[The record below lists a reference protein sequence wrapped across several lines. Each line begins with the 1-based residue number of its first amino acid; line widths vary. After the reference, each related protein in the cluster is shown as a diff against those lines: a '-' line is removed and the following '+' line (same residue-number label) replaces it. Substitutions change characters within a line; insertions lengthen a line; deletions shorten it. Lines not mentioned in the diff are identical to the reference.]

1 VLEHEP
7 SRPEGWLSRALG
19 ELTPAGLP
27 VQVNSNG
34 LVASLVVKAGAG
46 SLLGFTALSTNVGA
60 AFIQL
65 HDASALPADGTRP
78 VFSFP
83 IAANPGLLGPITY
96 GFYGHSFHTGMVL
109 ASSSTAA
116 TLTVMTAVFLFEA
129 QYI

>member
-19 ELTPAGLP
+19 EVTPAGLP

-34 LVASLVVKAGAG
+34 LVPALVVKAGAG

-65 HDASALPADGTRP
+65 HDANAVPANGAVP
-78 VFSFP
+78 VFAFP

-109 ASSSTAA
+109 AASSTAA
-116 TLTVMTAVFLFEA
+116 ALTILTAVFLFEA
-129 QYI
+129 QYL